1 MQDINEGFAQLSEQ
15 LMLVAGMAYAVAFCA
30 YVWDL
35 FTFSKAAKAGLATE
49 ESTLQASVLAGAN
62 ARGATGQ
69 VITSSTVCFRPSTRT
84 CGARRELP
92 RPGPEFAERRS
103 CMP

>member
-35 FTFSKAAKAGLATE
+35 FTFSKAAKMGLAGQEAAARPACLPASALAEQQARALKADRRIAVCAPAARPILDLTE
-49 ESTLQASVLAGAN
+49 
-62 ARGATGQ
+62 
-69 VITSSTVCFRPSTRT
+69 
-84 CGARRELP
+84 
-92 RPGPEFAERRS
+92 
-103 CMP
+103 